1 MLVASVRFAS
11 TTSACAGESPLL
23 QRVDLDVP
31 RRVGRRGPNAQAV
44 RAGAVGHVVRLQ
56 RTGRVGDEAPLAE
69 EIAVA
74 CPGELRGSIGAVSRG
89 EPVADAPLPSDGERN
104 ALVRIRARSGED

>member
-31 RRVGRRGPNAQAV
+31 RR
-44 RAGAVGHVVRLQ
+44 
-56 RTGRVGDEAPLAE
+56 
-69 EIAVA
+69 
-74 CPGELRGSIGAVSRG
+74 
-89 EPVADAPLPSDGERN
+89 
-104 ALVRIRARSGED
+104 IRARSGEDLRPADLPRDPEPDARAAVDGRARSRLLREHLIRHRRLRAPVDDPVPQMLRLELSLCGVDVEAPEVGHALPRPAA